1 MLLKDITFILDG
13 NQTMIASQA
22 SVNSASGTSTAKG
35 AGTNPVASAVTSG
48 SGSNGKSGGAMLVN
62 FDKFRR
68 LTQYVEHAVDMAKS
82 VDYWFEPQLLRQA
95 RVFRPSS
102 SSNDNESH
110 IGSLHAPTS
119 RPRSDS
125 NNGMT
130 SNISNNNGLAS
141 IVSGPNN
148 TSRGALDNIS
158 EIVERRLVKASGLYG
173 AHQRV
178 IEVEFSTR
186 PKPPTSLW
194 KASVAGMTAS
204 VGGGSSSNTQG
215 TGGAGGGYGLGGLS
229 GSGGVSLH
237 GAGQQETVIR
247 AVQGEE
253 EYLMGLSLL
262 CESH

>member
-1 MLLKDITFILDG
+1 
-13 NQTMIASQA
+13 MIASQA
-22 SVNSASGTSTAKG
+22 SVNSAPGTSATKG
-35 AGTNPVASAVTSG
+35 AGSNPATSSVSPG
-48 SGSNGKSGGAMLVN
+48 SGSNGKSGGALLVN

-68 LTQYVEHAVDMAKS
+68 LAQYVEHAVDMAKS

-102 SSNDNESH
+102 PSNDNESH
-110 IGSLHAPTS
+110 HGSLYGPSS
-119 RPRSDS
+119 RPRSNSNYGLGSSAS
-125 NNGMT
+125 NNMT
-130 SNISNNNGLAS
+130 GLGSNVSATNNS
-141 IVSGPNN
+141 SHGP
-148 TSRGALDNIS
+148 LDNIS

-186 PKPPTSLW
+186 PKPSTSLW

-204 VGGGSSSNTQG
+204 VGGGGSSNTQG

-229 GSGGVSLH
+229 GSGGGSVH

-247 AVQGEE
+247 AVQGED